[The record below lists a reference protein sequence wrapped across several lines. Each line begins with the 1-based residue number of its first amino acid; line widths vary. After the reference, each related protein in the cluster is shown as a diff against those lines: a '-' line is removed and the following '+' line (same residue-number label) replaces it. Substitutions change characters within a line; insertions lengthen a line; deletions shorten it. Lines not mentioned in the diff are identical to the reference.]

1 MAFNTTINTLS
12 GNNSFYDWFIK
23 ENNEI
28 ISKLNQCTVS
38 GVTNGDGV
46 LVSLNASSGLATLS
60 LGATSGTIQTGLT
73 FGGTINFTGQVNIP
87 NISYNITGITVGT
100 PGYTFGSV
108 VRITSSGYT
117 AAKAND
123 PDSAEI
129 VGVLSTLTSSSS
141 TVTLAGRINGNFQT
155 VAGGT
160 LSPGCVYFLDPTT
173 AGYVTTTEPT
183 TIGQVSKPVLLG
195 LGETAGVVLQYRGN
209 YLNASGSA
217 GGSGSNRFFITLPTT
232 PTDPRLYGFSAGN
245 FISYHPDAVSGNP
258 DFNSYLVETGRT
270 AINGYFLSGSYLYAY
285 STNVPFVLIPSED
298 DHIIGM
304 IESITTSGSDLIY
317 GILSEGETDVIPYSI
332 SSYGSDKKGV
342 WGITG
347 NTYSVSASG
356 INQITKLPSDGSGNA
371 YRPSYVVG
379 VVTSSSPTSW
389 YLNLKP
395 TTYNDNQLPA
405 PASVN
410 NTQNYAFNGD
420 LSIWQRSTGRDSQY
434 TTSGNVYFADN
445 WIRRQTGMT
454 DGVQYIERKS
464 FPVTSTSVQGNPE
477 YYVDLKCISDPAY
490 PAPASTMVY
499 SAGHVID
506 NIETFN
512 GSKITISFYAK
523 CTQPN
528 YTGNVYFARYANGS
542 QVSKNTVSTIS
553 LSTSWTKHTLTY
565 TVPSLGAGSYDDDYI
580 EIGLDLRPL
589 VISARTA
596 SVATGTNLVTS
607 IASMCVYQGEI
618 SSPTH
623 YFNTQEEKIKK
634 AQKYYFTT
642 YNSSQTAG
650 SKTMSTYV
658 DPALN
663 VHTFQYLPA
672 SPFNIY
678 KLPVSMRESPTVSIY
693 SPSGTISQPEVYNY
707 TATRDLKN
715 TSGTKGYNNEVRMF
729 ASLSG
734 TPTVS
739 TSQDDT
745 TIRINVNGGAVPYDV
760 LTCHIVADASYPI

>member
-1 MAFNTTINTLS
+1 MSFNTTINTLT

-23 ENNEI
+23 ENNEV

-46 LVSLNASSGLATLS
+46 LVSLNATSGLATLS

-129 VGVLSTLTSSSS
+129 VGVLSALTSSSS

-258 DFNSYLVETGRT
+258 DFNAYLVETGRT
-270 AINGYFLSGSYLYAY
+270 AINGYFLSGSYLYGFSTSQAY
-285 STNVPFVLIPSED
+285 DIPSED
-298 DHIIGM
+298 DCIIGM
-304 IESITTSGSDLIY
+304 IENITTSGSDLIY
-317 GILSEGETDVIPYSI
+317 QLISEGETNIIPNAI
-332 SSYGSDKKGV
+332 STYASDEKGI

-347 NTYSVSASG
+347 GAYLVSASG
-356 INQITKLPSDGSGNA
+356 VNQISKLPATASANA
-371 YRPSYVVG
+371 YRSSFLVG

-389 YLNLKP
+389 YVNLKP
-395 TTYNDNQLPA
+395 SGYYGDA
-405 PASVN
+405 PSGSASVN
-410 NTQNYAFNGD
+410 NTQNHTFNGD
-420 LSIWQRSTGRDSQY
+420 FSIWQRSTGRDAQY
-434 TTSGNVYFADN
+434 TTLGNIYFADN
-445 WIRRQTGMT
+445 WIRRQEGVTN
-454 DGVQYIERKS
+454 GVQYIERKT
-464 FPVTSTSVQGNPE
+464 FPVTSTSVEGNPE

-506 NIETFN
+506 NIESFN

-528 YTGNVYFARYANGS
+528 YTANVYFARYANNAL
-542 QVSKNTVSTIS
+542 VSKNTVSTIN

-565 TVPSLGAGSYDDDYI
+565 TVPSLGAGTYDDDYI
-580 EIGLDLRPL
+580 EVGIDLKPL
-589 VISARTA
+589 VVAARTA

-607 IASMCVYQGEI
+607 IASMCVYQGQI

-623 YFNTQEEKIKK
+623 YFNSIDEKMKK

-650 SKTMSTYV
+650 SKTMNTFI
-658 DPALN
+658 DPVLN

-672 SPFNIY
+672 SPFNMY
-678 KLPVSMRESPTVSIY
+678 KLPVKMRESPNVSIY
-693 SPSGTISQPEVYNY
+693 SPSGTISQPEIYNY

-715 TSGTKGYNNEVRMF
+715 TSGTKGYNNETRMF

-745 TIRINVNGGAVPYDV
+745 TIRININGGAVPYDV
-760 LTCHIVADASYPI
+760 LTCHIIADASYPI

>member
-129 VGVLSTLTSSSS
+129 VGVLSALTSSSS

-160 LSPGCVYFLDPTT
+160 LSPGCVYFLNPTT

-245 FISYHPDAVSGNP
+245 FISYHPDAVLGNP

-270 AINGYFLSGSYLYAY
+270 AINGYFLSGSYLYQFQT
-285 STNVPFVLIPSED
+285 STLSVPAED
-298 DHIIGM
+298 DCILGM
-304 IESITTSGSDLIY
+304 IETITTSGSDLIY
-317 GILSEGETDVIPYSI
+317 GILSEGETNIIPNSI
-332 SSYGSDKKGV
+332 SSYASDKKGI

-347 NTYSVSASG
+347 STYSVSASG
-356 INQITKLPSDGSGNA
+356 VKQISKISSTGTDI
-371 YRPSYVVG
+371 YRPSYLVG

-389 YLNLKP
+389 YVNLKP
-395 TTYNDNQLPA
+395 AISLGDQPVGSATI
-405 PASVN
+405 N
-410 NTQNYAFNGD
+410 NTQNYTFNGD

-658 DPALN
+658 DPVLN

>member
-1 MAFNTTINTLS
+1 M
-12 GNNSFYDWFIK
+12 
-23 ENNEI
+23 
-28 ISKLNQCTVS
+28 
-38 GVTNGDGV
+38 
-46 LVSLNASSGLATLS
+46 NASSGLATLS
-60 LGATSGTIQTGLT
+60 LGSTSGTINTGLT
-73 FGGTINFTGQVNIP
+73 FGGTINFTGQTIIP

-100 PGYTFGSV
+100 SGYTFGSV

-129 VGVLSTLTSSSS
+129 VGVLSALTSSSS

-160 LSPGCVYFLDPTT
+160 LSPGCVYFLSPSTG
-173 AGYVTTTEPT
+173 GYVTTTEPT
-183 TIGQVSKPVLLG
+183 TVGQVSKPVLLG

-232 PTDPRLYGFSAGN
+232 PTDPRLHGFSAGS
-245 FISYHPDAVSGNP
+245 FISYHPDAVSGSTY
-258 DFNSYLVETGRT
+258 FNTYLVDTGRT
-270 AINGYFLSGSYLYAY
+270 AINGYFLSVSHYNAWAIEWSNPSPSSL
-285 STNVPFVLIPSED
+285 PFED
-298 DHIIGM
+298 DCIIGM
-304 IESITTSGSDLIY
+304 IESITPSGSDLIY
-317 GILSEGETDVIPYSI
+317 GIISEGETDVIPYSI
-332 SSYGSDKKGV
+332 SSYASDKKGF
-342 WGITG
+342 WGLTAYG
-347 NTYSVSASG
+347 FTLSASG
-356 INQITKLPSDGSGNA
+356 VAQLQKQPIEIYYNYHPNYL
-371 YRPSYVVG
+371 VG
-379 VVTSSSPTSW
+379 FVTSSFPTSW
-389 YLNLKP
+389 YVRLRPSNP
-395 TTYNDNQLPA
+395 TWGVISSLGP

-445 WIRRQTGMT
+445 WIRRQEGMT

-477 YYVDLKCISDPAY
+477 YYVDLKCIADPAY
-490 PAPASTMVY
+490 PAPTSTMVY

-542 QVSKNTVSTIS
+542 QVSKNTVSTIT

-565 TVPSLGAGSYDDDYI
+565 TVPSLGAGTYVDDYI
-580 EIGLDLRPL
+580 EIGLDLKPL

-623 YFNTQEEKIKK
+623 YFNAQEEKIKK

-678 KLPVSMRESPTVSIY
+678 KLPVTMRESPTVSIY
-693 SPSGTISQPEVYNY
+693 SPTGTISQPEVYNY
-707 TATRDLKN
+707 TATKDLKN

>member
-60 LGATSGTIQTGLT
+60 LGSTSGTIQTGLT
-73 FGGTINFTGQVNIP
+73 FGGTINFTGQTIIP

-100 PGYTFGSV
+100 SGYTFGSV

-129 VGVLSTLTSSSS
+129 VGVLSALTTTSS

-160 LSPGCVYFLDPTT
+160 LSPGCVYFLSPSTG
-173 AGYVTTTEPT
+173 GYVTTTEPT
-183 TIGQVSKPVLLG
+183 TVGQVSKPVLLG

-217 GGSGSNRFFITLPTT
+217 GGSGSNRFYITLPTT

-285 STNVPFVLIPSED
+285 STNVPFVLLPSED

-332 SSYGSDKKGV
+332 SSYGSDEKGV

-356 INQITKLPSDGSGNA
+356 INQIAKFPSDGNSNA

-395 TTYNDNQLPA
+395 ATYTDNQLPA

-678 KLPVSMRESPTVSIY
+678 KLPVTMRESPTVSIY
-693 SPSGTISQPEVYNY
+693 SPTGTISQPEVYNY
-707 TATRDLKN
+707 TATKDLKN